1 MSEIEQMF
9 RQYGFH
15 DLQKYLFLGVPV
27 EWNENV
33 LDDLASKVRAQ
44 MDQRIRETPPEFRLE
59 SKAFYLLMVKVFQF
73 AEGAIWQQ
81 AFSDMG
87 RDEPNRSDV
96 ARSLAAWFDNYAEA
110 ERSIVREF
118 RYDSLE
124 GYRTH
129 GEAHPPRSHHIL
141 KIVAA
146 LRKSLTNHLQCDGLP
161 DFPALHRA
169 VQELQDT
176 VNR

>member
-9 RQYGFH
+9 GQFGFH

-33 LDDLASKVRAQ
+33 LNELASKVRAQ
-44 MDQRIRETPPEFRLE
+44 MEQRIRETPPEFRTQ
-59 SKAFYLLMVKVFQF
+59 SDAFYLLMRKVFQF
-73 AEGAIWQQ
+73 AEGAIWQH
-81 AFSDMG
+81 AFSAMG
-87 RDEPNRSDV
+87 GDEPNRSDV
-96 ARSLAAWFDNYAEA
+96 ARSLGRWFGNYSEA
-110 ERSIVREF
+110 ENAIVREF

-124 GYRTH
+124 DYRIH

-141 KIVAA
+141 KIVVA
-146 LRKSLTNHLQCDGLP
+146 LRRCLTEHFRRDGLP
-161 DFPALHRA
+161 DVPALHWA
-169 VQELQDT
+169 LEELQEA